1 LQIIFTNYVMKN
13 FKELRIWQRSHQ
25 LVLDIYLITKSFPKE
40 EVYGLT
46 SQIRRSCA
54 SIPTNIAEGCGR
66 NSDAELKRFL
76 TIAMGSASELE
87 YQLILSNDLGYI
99 QTDNYE
105 KLNNELIEI
114 RKMLNTFI
122 QKLGK

>member
-1 LQIIFTNYVMKN
+1 MQIIFTNYVMKN

>member
-1 LQIIFTNYVMKN
+1 MKN

-25 LVLDIYLITKSFPKE
+25 LVLDIYLIKKSCPKE

-46 SQIRRSCA
+46 SQIRRSCS

-66 NSDAELKRFL
+66 NSDAELNRFL
-76 TIAMGSASELE
+76 VIAMGSASELE
-87 YQLILSNDLGYI
+87 YQLILIKDLGYI
-99 QTDNYE
+99 QIESYE
-105 KLNNELIEI
+105 KLNNELVEI

-122 QKLGK
+122 QKLSK

>member
-1 LQIIFTNYVMKN
+1 MKN

-46 SQIRRSCA
+46 SQIRRSCS

-66 NSDAELKRFL
+66 DSDAELPRFL
-76 TIAMGSASELE
+76 VIVMGSSSELE
-87 YQLILSNDLGYI
+87 YQLLLTKDLAYLNI
-99 QTDNYE
+99 DDYE
-105 KLNNELIEI
+105 KLNDELIEI
-114 RKMLNTFI
+114 WKMLNMFI
-122 QKLGK
+122 QKLRK